1 MFKVIYNAKNLN
13 KDSKKYGYVAD
24 VSRNFETLQDAF
36 KYVRQL
42 KNGTDQKIQVLGMP
56 VIERV
61 K

>member
-1 MFKVIYNAKNLN
+1 MYKVVYNAKNLN

-24 VSRNFETLQDAF
+24 LSRKFESLQDAF
-36 KYVRQL
+36 KYVREL
-42 KNGTDQKIQVLGMP
+42 RNGSDKNIQVLGMP